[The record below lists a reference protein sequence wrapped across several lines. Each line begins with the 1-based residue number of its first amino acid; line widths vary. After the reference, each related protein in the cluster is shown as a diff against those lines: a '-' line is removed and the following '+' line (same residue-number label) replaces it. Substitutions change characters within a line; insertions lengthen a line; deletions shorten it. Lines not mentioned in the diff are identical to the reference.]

1 MAATDSP
8 RTDAIRGEL
17 AQPEKKTRKILPKSS
32 VFGTEQRGGCPNT
45 TTTADI
51 GTPGEKRRDIGRR
64 HVGRAIELALFQSP
78 LWTSADNNAG
88 SVPNAEFAEKD
99 GNRQFWPACEEPGAQ
114 ILSSLESTDVI
125 LGCKACKTGL
135 TKSGPYLMRPMRSAL
150 ATACV
155 RLTVSSFF
163 VARFK

>member
-17 AQPEKKTRKILPKSS
+17 AQAEKKTRKNFNEI
-32 VFGTEQRGGCPNT
+32 VRFRNRATGGCPNA

-51 GTPGEKRRDIGRR
+51 GTPGEKRRDIRR
-64 HVGRAIELALFQSP
+64 RRVGRAIELALFQSP
-78 LWTSADNNAG
+78 LWTSANNNAG

-125 LGCKACKTGL
+125 LGCKAC
-135 TKSGPYLMRPMRSAL
+135 
-150 ATACV
+150 
-155 RLTVSSFF
+155 
-163 VARFK
+163 